1 MEPSGALSKE
11 GLEANSLKDMVGP
24 CGLEPQTSTVSLAFL
39 RNQREAI
46 AAMDFFTVPT
56 IPFRV
61 LYCFF
66 IIAHNRRR
74 ILHLNVAKHPTSRW
88 VVQQIREAFP
98 FESAPR
104 FLIFDRD
111 SKFGVEVPAIV
122 RSLTIVSIRTSF
134 GSSWQNGAAERWIQ
148 SCRRDLLDH
157 IIAVNDRHLRQL
169 LSEYVRHYHEDRTHL
184 SLGKGPP
191 GRRTQTV
198 APGRIL
204 SHERLGG
211 LRHRYDRAA

>member
-1 MEPSGALSKE
+1 
-11 GLEANSLKDMVGP
+11 
-24 CGLEPQTSTVSLAFL
+24 
-39 RNQREAI
+39 
-46 AAMDFFTVPT
+46 MDLFTVPT

-61 LYCFF
+61 LYCSF

-134 GSSWQNGAAERWIQ
+134 GSPWQNGAAERWIQ

-157 IIAVNDRHLRQL
+157 IIAVNDRHLRRL
-169 LSEYVRHYHEDRTHL
+169 PSEYVRYYHEDRTHL

-198 APGRIL
+198 APGRVL

-211 LRHRYDRAA
+211 RYDRAA